1 MKEKATEQQML
12 FVEEYLKLKK
22 SNQKQAA
29 INAGYSPKSAE
40 SQACQLLKNPKV
52 DAYLKKR
59 EKILADELRSI
70 FVFDAIEA
78 RNIMASIMLNPN
90 TPAKDRITCAKDFLD
105 RAGFKPMDKVE
116 HSGEISMPIIKIEK

>member
-90 TPAKDRITCAKDFLD
+90 TPAKDRIACAKDFLD

-116 HSGEISMPIIKIEK
+116 HSGGIAIDVLWEE